1 MQNLPNFKYYPDP
14 IKGGSISESEK
25 TCEVCNKKRGYVR
38 WTGMI
43 RPESS
48 EL

>member
-25 TCEVCNKKRGYVR
+25 TCEVCNKKRGAKPPKF
-38 WTGMI
+38 G
-43 RPESS
+43 SK
-48 EL
+48 